1 MEAFVDL
8 RARVASNVLCV
19 LCAQLLQSCL
29 TVCNPMDY
37 SPPDSSVHGI
47 FQARRLE
54 WVAMPSSRGSSWPRD
69 QIHVSCVAC
78 TAGRFL
84 TTEPPGSPF
93 YCPFLQNIMW
103 FPKIHATFKIKY
115 SSNYSMAHT
124 QLRSYLSLPM
134 FFLRRFLMVCGLANG
149 SFVCLLISPSN
160 SCLQAILSQQV
171 EEGGDLELAKT
182 YLPCLS
188 SLLP

>member
-1 MEAFVDL
+1 
-8 RARVASNVLCV
+8 
-19 LCAQLLQSCL
+19 
-29 TVCNPMDY
+29 
-37 SPPDSSVHGI
+37 
-47 FQARRLE
+47 
-54 WVAMPSSRGSSWPRD
+54 
-69 QIHVSCVAC
+69 
-78 TAGRFL
+78 
-84 TTEPPGSPF
+84 
-93 YCPFLQNIMW
+93 
-103 FPKIHATFKIKY
+103 
-115 SSNYSMAHT
+115 MAHT

-134 FFLRRFLMVCGLANG
+134 FFLRRFLMVCVLASG